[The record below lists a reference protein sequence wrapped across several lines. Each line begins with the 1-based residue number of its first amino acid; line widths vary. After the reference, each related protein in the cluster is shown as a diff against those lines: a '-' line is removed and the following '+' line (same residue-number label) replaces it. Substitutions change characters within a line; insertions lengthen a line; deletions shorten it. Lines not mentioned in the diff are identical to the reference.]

1 MGGSVE
7 TGRGIGMDL
16 TKVHS
21 MHVGSYQTLSWL
33 SLQILSPCQA
43 LPLTSPPRG
52 YLHLL

>member
-21 MHVGSYQTLSWL
+21 MHVGSYQTSSWP
-33 SLQILSPCQA
+33 SLQILSPCQV
-43 LPLTSPPRG
+43 LPLISPPRG
-52 YLHLL
+52 YLHVL